1 MCVTLTPAA
10 AGFMKRIVRFGGG
23 SADSGFRLSVKP
35 GGCSGFDSSFTV
47 EPAPAEGDAVIEQ
60 LGARL
65 FLTEASCALLRGYTV
80 DFTENSLDS
89 RLSYRKDGAP
99 EACGCGSGQGA
110 QAPGA
115 AVAVKFFKPGS
126 GCQKTSGA

>member
-10 AGFMKRIVRFGGG
+10 ADFMTRIVRFGGG

-47 EPAPAEGDAVIEQ
+47 EPAPAAGDAVIEQ
-60 LGARL
+60 LGVRL
-65 FLTEASCALLRGYTV
+65 FLTGDSCALLRGYTV
-80 DFTENSLDS
+80 DFTENSVDS
-89 RLSYRKDGAP
+89 RLSYHKEGAA
-99 EACGCGSGQGA
+99 EACGCGSGNGA

-126 GCQKTSGA
+126 SCAKG

>member
-47 EPAPAEGDAVIEQ
+47 ETAPAAGDAVIEQ
-60 LGARL
+60 LGVRL
-65 FLTEASCALLRGYTV
+65 FLTEDSCALLRGYTV
-80 DFTENSLDS
+80 DFTENSVDS
-89 RLSYRKDGAP
+89 RLSYHKEGAA
-99 EACGCGSGQGA
+99 EGCGCGSGTGA

-126 GCQKTSGA
+126 SCTKA

>member
-23 SADSGFRLSVKP
+23 SADGGFRLSVKP

-47 EPAPAEGDAVIEQ
+47 EPAPATGDAVIEQ
-60 LGARL
+60 LGVRL
-65 FLTEASCALLRGYTV
+65 FLTEDSCALLRGYTV
-80 DFTENSLDS
+80 DFTENSVDS
-89 RLSYRKDGAP
+89 RLSYHKEGAA
-99 EACGCGSGQGA
+99 EACGCGSGNGA

-126 GCQKTSGA
+126 SCTKG